1 MAKYFFI
8 SMFGTAITIVLALQ
22 IPMVRRRVFAFLDH
36 LADWHERGTREVEGE
51 VKGDDPF
58 LLARVVSRDGAEK
71 QN

>member
-8 SMFGTAITIVLALQ
+8 SMFGTAIVMIVALQ

-36 LADWHERGTREVEGE
+36 LADWHEKGTREEE

-58 LLARVVSRDGAEK
+58 MLARVGNGEK
-71 QN
+71 RGE